1 MSANK
6 VIFRKRIM
14 LIIICVI
21 LFGRLSAQADTNS
34 IVIHKDPR
42 VDLLVKKQIQINEET
57 TRESRSHV
65 PGYRIQ
71 VINSPD
77 RNKVFAAKTK
87 VYQEYPELKPYLIY
101 QAPNY
106 KLKLGNFKTEEEAD
120 PYIKKLSKLFP
131 TGVYLTHDII
141 DVKLDQPEDSN

>member
-1 MSANK
+1 
-6 VIFRKRIM
+6 M

-21 LFGRLSAQADTNS
+21 LIGRVSAQTDTNS

>member
-1 MSANK
+1 
-6 VIFRKRIM
+6 M

-21 LFGRLSAQADTNS
+21 LFGRVSAQTDTNS

-87 VYQEYPELKPYLIY
+87 HRKEQSLWPLSCI
-101 QAPNY
+101 A
-106 KLKLGNFKTEEEAD
+106 
-120 PYIKKLSKLFP
+120 KKNLYGRFSEF
-131 TGVYLTHDII
+131 TISH
-141 DVKLDQPEDSN
+141 

>member
-1 MSANK
+1 MPSYK
-6 VIFRKRIM
+6 FIFCKFFLTIV
-14 LIIICVI
+14 LITL
-21 LFGRLSAQADTNS
+21 LFDSYAQTDTTS

-42 VDLLVKKQIQINEET
+42 VDLLIKKQIQINEET
-57 TRESRSHV
+57 TREARSHV

-71 VINSPD
+71 VMNSPD

-87 VYQEYPELKPYLIY
+87 VNQDYPELKSYLIY

-106 KLKLGNFKTEEEAD
+106 KLKLGNFKTEEDAD
-120 PYIKKLSKLFP
+120 PYMKKLSKSFP

-141 DVKLDQPEDSN
+141 DIKIDKPESTN

>member
-1 MSANK
+1 M
-6 VIFRKRIM
+6 
-14 LIIICVI
+14 I
-21 LFGRLSAQADTNS
+21 LFHFFSSKSKIITAILLLFLGKSFAQTDTNS

-42 VDLLVKKQIQINEET
+42 VDLLVKKQIQINEAT
-57 TRESRSHV
+57 TRDARRNV

-77 RNKVFAAKTK
+77 RNKVFAVKTK

-101 QAPNY
+101 QGPNY

-120 PYIKKLSKLFP
+120 PYVKKLSKLFP
-131 TGVYLTHDII
+131 TGVYVVHDII
-141 DVKLDQPEDSN
+141 EIKLDKPDSTN

>member
-1 MSANK
+1 
-6 VIFRKRIM
+6 M

-21 LFGRLSAQADTNS
+21 LFGRVSAQTDTNS
-34 IVIHKDPR
+34 IVIHKDHR